1 MKEKTADELFKE
13 LGYDEKCA
21 DVINAI
27 EHILQDYKRVLKENE
42 EWQKTYQEEK
52 DKQFEIIRKNQE
64 LEKRWDNDT
73 HKLQNDLDIANAK
86 IVELQKELNQ
96 ENKKCMMLAI
106 EKQDYFEK
114 YRYHLQQNERLTKE
128 FSNVIPVQKVKIL
141 LNLIEKLQK
150 ENEELKQDRNN
161 NYQMIALAQ
170 NEALGYMQGYED
182 GQKSKR
188 SAVAYIVENQQY
200 YILNKQIEHYKE
212 YIKKLQKENE
222 EYSKQLDLDY
232 VDKNYISK
240 KKIED
245 TIEELKGKLE
255 NISKR
260 REKSK
265 TKEEKT
271 VLWCLEIRTDERI
284 KTLQELL

>member
-1 MKEKTADELFKE
+1 MKNSIEEDIELLQDKTNALGLFFKCKGSEKYKIAL
-13 LGYDEKCA
+13 
-21 DVINAI
+21 
-27 EHILQDYKRVLKENE
+27 EHILLDYKRVL
-42 EWQKTYQEEK
+42 
-52 DKQFEIIRKNQE
+52 
-64 LEKRWDNDT
+64 
-73 HKLQNDLDIANAK
+73 
-86 IVELQKELNQ
+86 
-96 ENKKCMMLAI
+96 
-106 EKQDYFEK
+106 
-114 YRYHLQQNERLTKE
+114 
-128 FSNVIPVQKVKIL
+128 
-141 LNLIEKLQK
+141 K

-182 GQKSKR
+182 GKKLKR

-245 TIEELKGKLE
+245 TIEELKVKLE
-255 NISKR
+255 DISRR

-265 TKEEKT
+265 TK
-271 VLWCLEIRTDERI
+271 
-284 KTLQELL
+284 